1 MFFFKLSTGLTV
13 INDTVCLNENTDENA
28 TNFLKP
34 PTSSRLTTPVPRQT
48 SASTK
53 KSTNKDVRKS
63 VAFSNSKS
71 EQRHMTSPSP
81 NNCITNKSATFTSKS
96 NNNTNLN
103 KKQPHWQASNRPS
116 SAFSRISTT
125 LVSDEIAPV
134 ENMPTNKS
142 VLFLNYSKLVA
153 IESNMQKELVKD
165 LEYTRPK
172 TANPLLPH
180 KDQVIQHVTGSDL
193 IENNLSIGNQEAYA
207 YLMADTKKM
216 QLESIKIASSNCEP
230 IGQSVDWLTL
240 PHEIWLNILSYLKH
254 TDLIQ
259 FARCCKSFS
268 NIYLDNTLCKEI
280 FCVYFYM
287 LFLFQSLFFYILFR
301 ENYFNEI

>member
-1 MFFFKLSTGLTV
+1 M
-13 INDTVCLNENTDENA
+13 
-28 TNFLKP
+28 
-34 PTSSRLTTPVPRQT
+34 TTPVRRQT
-48 SASTK
+48 RASTQ

-71 EQRHMTSPSP
+71 EQRRVTSPSP

-96 NNNTNLN
+96 NNLN

-116 SAFSRISTT
+116 SAISRISTT
-125 LVSDEIAPV
+125 LTSDEIAPV
-134 ENMPTNKS
+134 ENIPTNKS

-180 KDQVIQHVTGSDL
+180 KDQVQVIQNVTGSDL
-193 IENNLSIGNQEAYA
+193 IENNLRIGNQEAYA
-207 YLMADTKKM
+207 YLMADTKKN
-216 QLESIKIASSNCEP
+216 QLESIKIAPFNCEAN
-230 IGQSVDWLTL
+230 GQYVDWLTL
-240 PHEIWLNILSYLKH
+240 PHELWLNILSYLKH

-280 FCVYFYM
+280 LRVYFYM
-287 LFLFQSLFFYILFR
+287 LFLFQSLFHKLFR
-301 ENYFNEI
+301 ENYFNEIQI